1 MSAVSTQLTNGES
14 NETEKGAFNLQTCA
28 RPNILTLKPYRC
40 AREYSVIDPSNSSD
54 YTSGVLLDANE
65 NAHGPS
71 LPASITTSSTTNT
84 SEETYITGLN
94 RYPDP
99 HQIALKKLIC
109 DLRNSQAQPL
119 GQLTPDNLFCG
130 VGSDEAIDA
139 VMRVFCKPARDKIMI
154 CTPTYG
160 MYKVSAAIN
169 EVDIIDVP
177 LEPFTWEID
186 IDKVSS

>member
-1 MSAVSTQLTNGES
+1 MQESDFYQSEVVLT
-14 NETEKGAFNLQTCA
+14 
-28 RPNILTLKPYRC
+28 I
-40 AREYSVIDPSNSSD
+40 SD

-71 LPASITTSSTTNT
+71 LPPSITGPSPSNGF
-84 SEETYITGLN
+84 SEETYIAGLN

-99 HQIALKKLIC
+99 HQRALKQLIC
-109 DLRNSQAQPL
+109 ELRNGQAQPI
-119 GQLTPDNLFCG
+119 GSLTPDNLFCG

-139 VMRVFCKPARDKIMI
+139 VMRVFCQPAKDKIMI

-169 EVDIIDVP
+169 DVQIVDVP
-177 LEPFTWEID
+177 LTPLTWQID
-186 IDKVSS
+186 VEKVSIVFTVLM